1 MNEKPKKSRGLKYI
15 ALFVLALAAVF
26 CLWVGYKWFTRPRIS
41 QIYLYGE
48 GHGVPEYIDEEFELW
63 SQYYHEEGMRHLF
76 VEYPYYT
83 AELLNLWMNEKDDTI
98 LWQWFGE
105 IAGTQDAVQE
115 KWDFFHRI
123 KAECPETVFH
133 GTDVGHQYQT
143 TGVRYLAYLKE
154 QGLADSEQYARAQE
168 VMEQGKYYYE
178 NSDSIYRENMM
189 VENFLTEYAALNGED
204 IMGIYGSAHVD
215 PEGLDYYTQTVP
227 CMAGQLKETYGEH
240 LHTEFM
246 EDLVGEN
253 FPTLSQLELPAEG
266 ETQSFNL
273 GGKTYSAV
281 CVGWQDIRELTGGQY
296 LARVFWQLEEGAFA
310 DFESARTTG
319 AVLPYENFP
328 VPVEEGQVFAADYIM
343 FTGGTVRYYL
353 RADGTLWEGV
363 ETTVGFWP
371 V

>member
-1 MNEKPKKSRGLKYI
+1 
-15 ALFVLALAAVF
+15 
-26 CLWVGYKWFTRPRIS
+26 
-41 QIYLYGE
+41 
-48 GHGVPEYIDEEFELW
+48 
-63 SQYYHEEGMRHLF
+63 
-76 VEYPYYT
+76 
-83 AELLNLWMNEKDDTI
+83 
-98 LWQWFGE
+98 
-105 IAGTQDAVQE
+105 
-115 KWDFFHRI
+115 
-123 KAECPETVFH
+123 
-133 GTDVGHQYQT
+133 
-143 TGVRYLAYLKE
+143 
-154 QGLADSEQYARAQE
+154 
-168 VMEQGKYYYE
+168 
-178 NSDSIYRENMM
+178 
-189 VENFLTEYAALNGED
+189 
-204 IMGIYGSAHVD
+204 
-215 PEGLDYYTQTVP
+215 
-227 CMAGQLKETYGEH
+227 MAGQLKENYGEN
-240 LHTEFM
+240 LHTAFM

-266 ETQSFNL
+266 ETRTFDL

-281 CVGWQDIRELTGGQY
+281 CIGWQDIRELTGGQY